1 MAATNESPIQST
13 RNIKKHTEID
23 LWVAAGGRCQFRG
36 CNAFLRR
43 HHVSGSDGNFAELA
57 HIVAFSKNG
66 PRGDED
72 RPVDIND
79 VSNLMLLC
87 ARCHTEIDRRPA
99 DYSRQDLEEQKRE
112 HEARIYAVTEVGP
125 EMRVQVLILKARI
138 GGDLVTVPKDHVR
151 RALAPYYAAPDI
163 EEIDLTGLRSG
174 AAVQLELLKHEV
186 DATIDHVYRKG
197 DAPPRVAVFG
207 LAPIPALVYL
217 GSRLSNKVE
226 TLLFQR
232 HRDTEDWTWK
242 KPPAQASYAF
252 ECVRAGDDPHSA
264 VLLVALSG
272 TIDLE
277 SLPADLQ
284 PGWSVFRLTLDAQTP
299 SPHFLRCRE
308 DLARFAETYRAGLRQ
323 IEQAHD
329 TLRDLHLI
337 SAVPAPVAIAIGR
350 GRMPR
355 VDPRLVVYDRDAKR
369 GGYFK
374 AVEVTGRENP

>member
-1 MAATNESPIQST
+1 MAAKTESPIH
-13 RNIKKHTEID
+13 RARKIKKPTEID
-23 LWVAAGGRCQFRG
+23 LWVVAGGRCQFRG

-43 HHVSGSDGNFAELA
+43 HHLSGSDGNFAEFA
-57 HIVAFSKNG
+57 HIVAFSENG
-66 PRGDED
+66 ARGNED
-72 RPVDIND
+72 RPVHIND

-87 ARCHTEIDRRPA
+87 KPCHTEIDRRPA
-99 DYSRQDLEEQKRE
+99 DYGRQDLEEQKRE

-125 EMRVQVLILKARI
+125 EMRAQVLILKARI

-151 RALAPYYAAPDI
+151 RALAPYYATPDV
-163 EEIDLTGLRSG
+163 EEIDLTGLRSD
-174 AAVQLELLKHEV
+174 AAVQLELLRHEV
-186 DATIDHVYRKG
+186 DPAIDYVYRKR

-232 HRDTEDWTWK
+232 HRDKEDWTWK
-242 KPPAQASYAF
+242 ESPARASYDF

-277 SLPADLQ
+277 SLPPDIQ
-284 PGWSVFRLTLDAQTP
+284 PGWSVFRLTLDAETP
-299 SPHFLRCRE
+299 SPHFLRCRD
-308 DLARFAETYRAGLRQ
+308 DLARFSETFREGLRE
-323 IEQAHD
+323 IERAHD

-337 SAVPAPVAIAIGR
+337 AAVPAPVAIAIGR
-350 GRMPR
+350 ERMSR
-355 VDPRLVVYDRDAKR
+355 VDPKLVVYDRDAKR

-374 AVEVTGRENP
+374 AVEVAGRENP